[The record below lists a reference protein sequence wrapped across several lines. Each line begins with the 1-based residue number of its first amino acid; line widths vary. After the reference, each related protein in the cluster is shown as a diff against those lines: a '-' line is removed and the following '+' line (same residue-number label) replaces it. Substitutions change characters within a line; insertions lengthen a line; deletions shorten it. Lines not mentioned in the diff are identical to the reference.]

1 MKVTAS
7 NDGDRNRVVV
17 DHFGGMMIY
26 ATEVRGDRHGRTSTL
41 MHNATTIDVE
51 AEMVDGRH
59 RLVFEIHNEF
69 GSTMT
74 ITLSSETDLLDMLAA
89 KVCGNP
95 VYLAAEAD
103 AERVLS

>member
-7 NDGDRNRVVV
+7 NEGDRSRVVV
-17 DHFGGMMIY
+17 ERFGGMMIH
-26 ATEVRGDRHGRTSTL
+26 AIDVPADRHARTSAL
-41 MHNATTIDVE
+41 MHNATSVDVE